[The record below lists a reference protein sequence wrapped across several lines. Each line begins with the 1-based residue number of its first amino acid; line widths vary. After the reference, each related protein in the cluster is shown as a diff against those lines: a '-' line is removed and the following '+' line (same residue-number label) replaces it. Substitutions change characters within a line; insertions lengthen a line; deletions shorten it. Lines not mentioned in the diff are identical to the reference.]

1 MKVTLTAYIPCVK
14 EVEMTPEEFCRFRS
28 GETWNNFFPEKSVS
42 QDYLLDEEG
51 KVELD
56 DFLYRKNNNRG

>member
-1 MKVTLTAYIPCVK
+1 MKVTLTAYIPCKK

-28 GETWNNFFPEKSVS
+28 GETWNNFFPKESVG

-51 KVELD
+51 EIELD
-56 DFLYRKNNNRG
+56 DFLYRKRG